1 MRNGKRLDYEL
12 EEGGLDLGL
21 AAGDLRID
29 GKAKIRER
37 FFVFPPKRSTK
48 NTQACSSP
56 RGRWDPVL

>member
-1 MRNGKRLDYEL
+1 M

-48 NTQACSSP
+48 NKQACSSP